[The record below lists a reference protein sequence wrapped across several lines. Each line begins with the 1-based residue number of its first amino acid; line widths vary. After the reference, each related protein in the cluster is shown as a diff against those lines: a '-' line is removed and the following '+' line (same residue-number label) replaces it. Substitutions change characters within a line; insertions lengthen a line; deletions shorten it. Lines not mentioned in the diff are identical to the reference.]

1 MMDTVRVVLAD
12 KDDFFRKNLKESLS
26 RYGYL
31 VVGDAEDGMT
41 ALKLIRGLQPDLII
55 LDATLPV
62 MDGIQVARV
71 VDEGRLAP
79 VVLLA
84 DYVDRDFVNREK
96 GELAVPVL
104 MKPVDEAALQATVEF
119 AVSAFNRVVKLEK
132 EVEKLRGDLETRKA
146 VEKAK
151 GILMRTQG
159 IAEQEAFRRLQQQS
173 MKKRTSMK
181 AIAEAVILANE
192 IGKG

>member
-1 MMDTVRVVLAD
+1 MDTVRVVLAD

>member
-1 MMDTVRVVLAD
+1 MDTVRVVLAD
-12 KDDFFRKNLKESLS
+12 KDAFFRKNLKESLS